1 MEENSMS
8 DYENAIEIKNL
19 TKNYDGFT
27 LDNISFNVP
36 KGNIMGFIGQ
46 NGAGKSTTINTIL
59 NIIKSDSGEIKVFGL
74 DNCKD
79 ERLIK
84 QDIAAVFDELPFHE
98 QLNAKALDK
107 ILRHV
112 FKQWRSETFFG
123 YLERFQLPVKKKFG
137 QFSKGM
143 KMKLQIAAALSH
155 NAKLLIMD
163 EATTGLDPVVRN
175 EMLDIFL
182 EFLQDEEHSI
192 LMSSHIT
199 SDLEK
204 IADSVTFIDKGRLL
218 LTGYKDEILESHG
231 VVKCS
236 RADYENIEKGDIIS
250 ARISDF
256 GVEAMVSDRQGISRK
271 YSGLVIDPTTLEEI
285 MLFYVNREKKE
296 WC

>member
-1 MEENSMS
+1 MS

-19 TKNYDGFT
+19 SKHYDGFT

-36 KGNIMGFIGQ
+36 KGSIMGFIGQ
-46 NGAGKSTTINTIL
+46 NGAGKSTTINAIL
-59 NIIKSDSGEIKVFGL
+59 NIIKADSGEIRVFGE
-74 DNCKD
+74 DT
-79 ERLIK
+79 RTVGVQIK
-84 QDIAAVFDELPFHE
+84 QDISAVFDELPFHE

-107 ILRHV
+107 VLRHV
-112 FKQWRSETFFG
+112 FKNWSSKTFFEF
-123 YLERFQLPVKKKFG
+123 LERFQLPVKKNFG

-175 EMLDIFL
+175 EILDIFL

-204 IADSVTFIDKGRLL
+204 IADSVTFIDKGKLL
-218 LTGYKDEILESHG
+218 ITGYKDEILESHG

-256 GVEAMVSDRQGISRK
+256 GVEAMVSDRQSISRK

-285 MLFYVNREKKE
+285 MLFYVSREKKE